1 MSLFVSDITN
11 TTIVAMLEKT
21 LAFNEAR
28 QKMLAS
34 NIANITTPGYKAKQL
49 DVESFQDALR
59 AAADRRAKH
68 RDEPFQLDG
77 TREFRVGSDGR
88 LSISPSEEPVENL
101 LFKDGTNASIERQM
115 SQLAETAMTHQV
127 ATELLKG
134 RFDTL
139 QKSIRGRVV

>member
-1 MSLFVSDITN
+1 MFVMDVSTSSSIS
-11 TTIVAMLEKT
+11 MLEKT

-28 QKMLAS
+28 QKMLAT
-34 NIANITTPGYKAKQL
+34 NIANISTPGYRTQQL
-49 DVESFQDALR
+49 DVASFQSALR
-59 AAADRRAKH
+59 EASNRRN
-68 RDEPFQLDG
+68 RNPDEPFRLERTDEFQTGPNGQL
-77 TREFRVGSDGR
+77 TV
-88 LSISPSEEPVENL
+88 SPSEEPVENL

-134 RFDTL
+134 YFETV

>member
-1 MSLFVSDITN
+1 MSVFVSDVTSLTPI
-11 TTIVAMLEKT
+11 AMLEKT

-49 DVESFQDALR
+49 DVEAFQDALR
-59 AAADRRAKH
+59 AAADRRAK
-68 RDEPFQLDG
+68 RLDEPFQLDG
-77 TREFRVGSDGR
+77 TREFRVGPDGR

-127 ATELLKG
+127 AAELLKG
-134 RFDTL
+134 YFDGL